1 MKTPRPR
8 RTTLA
13 GAHAQF
19 AGLDAE
25 AVNVSANGALIRAPK
40 QRAPGSE
47 WPLTLEING
56 TPVQLVARVVRCEP
70 VAGPL
75 ETTSGKFELA
85 LIFVKPSAVAAEQLE
100 LACRSLRPVE
110 DERRLRVS
118 MTRRCPACTS
128 RDVVKESKHS
138 YSCHQCGR
146 VFTGFR
152 IAFLRF
158 SK

>member
-13 GAHAQF
+13 GAHAHF

-25 AVNVSANGALIRAPK
+25 AVNVSANGALVRAP
-40 QRAPGSE
+40 QQQAPGSE
-47 WPLTLEING
+47 WPLTLEINDA
-56 TPVQLVARVVRCEP
+56 PVRFVARVVRCEP

-75 ETTSGKFELA
+75 TATSGKFDLA
-85 LIFVKPSAVAAEQLE
+85 LTFVNPSAVAVEQLE
-100 LACRSLRPVE
+100 LACRSLRRVD
-110 DERRLRVS
+110 DERHLKVS
-118 MTRRCPACTS
+118 LTRRCPACQS
-128 RDVVKESKHS
+128 RDVVKKSRRS

>member
-25 AVNVSANGALIRAPK
+25 AVNVSANGALVRAP
-40 QRAPGSE
+40 QPQAPGSE

-56 TPVQLVARVVRCEP
+56 APVRFIARVVRCEP

-75 ETTSGKFELA
+75 IITSGKFALA
-85 LIFVKPSAVAAEQLE
+85 LTFVNPSAVAVEQLE
-100 LACRSLRPVE
+100 LACRSIRRVD
-110 DERRLRVS
+110 DERHLRVS
-118 MTRRCPACTS
+118 LTRRCPACQS
-128 RDVVKESKHS
+128 RDVVKKSKRS

-158 SK
+158 SR

>member
-8 RTTLA
+8 RTTIA

-19 AGLDAE
+19 AGLE
-25 AVNVSANGALIRAPK
+25 ADVVNVSLTGALVRAPT
-40 QRAPGSE
+40 QQTPGSE

-56 TPVQLVARVVRCEP
+56 APVRFVARVVGCEP
-70 VAGPL
+70 VAGPFK
-75 ETTSGKFELA
+75 TTSGQYALA
-85 LIFVKPSAVAAEQLE
+85 LTFVNPSDSAVEQLD
-100 LACRSLRPVE
+100 LACRSARGQG
-110 DERRLRVS
+110 DRRQLRVS
-118 MTRRCPACTS
+118 LTRRCPACRS
-128 RDVVKESKHS
+128 RDVVKESRRR